1 MKVTFISN
9 FLNHHQLPFCYE
21 MIRLHGNNFKFVA
34 TEKIPKER
42 IDLGYEDMNSKHDF
56 VIRSYENEDDVYK
69 LVDESDVVIIG
80 SAPKK
85 YIKSRVKNKKL
96 TIRYSERIFK
106 SYNILKSLKTYIS
119 VFFKKT
125 FLEKNV
131 YLLCASAFSA
141 RDYNIAGAY
150 INRCY
155 KWGYFPETKEYCNLQ
170 ELIDHK
176 IDNSILWV
184 GRFVK
189 WKHPENVIKLALELK
204 RKSRSF
210 KITMIGTGEQKP
222 IIMEMVKKN
231 GLMDIVEILDPM
243 KPNKIREYMEK
254 SQIYL
259 FTSDKGEGWGAVLN
273 EAMNSACAVVANSV
287 IGSVPFLVNEDKNG
301 EIYNGSFRDLY
312 TKVDILL
319 NNKEKCKVLGMN
331 AYNTI
336 TKEWSPRIAAE
347 RISELSE
354 SLLKKSGKLLYKS
367 GPCSKAEFIKNNWNK
382 KGKNERD
389 NI

>member
-1 MKVTFISN
+1 MLYLPDSLFLYLCVT
-9 FLNHHQLPFCYE
+9 
-21 MIRLHGNNFKFVA
+21 
-34 TEKIPKER
+34 
-42 IDLGYEDMNSKHDF
+42 
-56 VIRSYENEDDVYK
+56 
-69 LVDESDVVIIG
+69 
-80 SAPKK
+80 
-85 YIKSRVKNKKL
+85 IK
-96 TIRYSERIFK
+96 
-106 SYNILKSLKTYIS
+106 
-119 VFFKKT
+119 
-125 FLEKNV
+125 
-131 YLLCASAFSA
+131 
-141 RDYNIAGAY
+141 
-150 INRCY
+150 
-155 KWGYFPETKEYCNLQ
+155 
-170 ELIDHK
+170 
-176 IDNSILWV
+176 
-184 GRFVK
+184 
-189 WKHPENVIKLALELK
+189 
-204 RKSRSF
+204 
-210 KITMIGTGEQKP
+210 
-222 IIMEMVKKN
+222 
-231 GLMDIVEILDPM
+231 
-243 KPNKIREYMEK
+243 
-254 SQIYL
+254 
-259 FTSDKGEGWGAVLN
+259 TSDKGEGWGAVLN